1 MFALHLT
8 FVLNITFNLHICI
21 TFYIR
26 ITYYF
31 SFTNLYKICFRAIQA
46 EHFNVESQLVM
57 SLIVGAMAGL
67 SGALLHLEKDVICS
81 VNLVSMSTCQIKEY
95 STGSKI
101 GLRYYDTK
109 VSTQNDYVYHAKY

>member
-1 MFALHLT
+1 MH
-8 FVLNITFNLHICI
+8 
-21 TFYIR
+21 
-26 ITYYF
+26 
-31 SFTNLYKICFRAIQA
+31 FRAIQA
-46 EHFNVESQLVM
+46 EHFNVEFQLAM
-57 SLIVGAMAGL
+57 SLIVGAMVGL
-67 SGALLHLEKDVICS
+67 SGALLHLEKDVIYS